1 MKKDMSSENVGIKK
15 FADSGGVN
23 TRETAGSEN
32 TGRNEFLKP
41 YHLKIHALSP
51 IHIGSGDKITKKEYI
66 YLPWDGTVIVSDI
79 GKLYD
84 FVCRRGRRQQYMD
97 YMLKN
102 SRDELGGWFRDQGFQ
117 KKDYTQCQRYRM
129 DAGDAF
135 QCERNARPK
144 EILCFVKD
152 AYGLPYVP
160 GSSIKGMLRTAL
172 LAWEIIHEEEN
183 FSRIR
188 RDIQRNSGER
198 ARRDQCLSR
207 GTSALEE
214 TAFHTLNRNEKRVQ
228 DAVNCNLAGL
238 IVSDSDPIGLDR
250 LTLSQKIDYTLD
262 GKEKPLPVLRET
274 LMPGTDIR
282 FKITI
287 DSSFCPYT
295 IENILDALDEFQKIC
310 YTYFYSRFKRGS
322 RAEGTVWLGGGCGFL
337 SKTVLYPMFG
347 KGAVEVADGIFRN
360 TLGKNYEVHKHTKD
374 KSLGV
379 APHVCKCTRYQGK
392 LYDMGMG
399 RIEVI

>member
-1 MKKDMSSENVGIKK
+1 MRKVTG
-15 FADSGGVN
+15 SGGAN
-23 TRETAGSEN
+23 IGETAGFG
-32 TGRNEFLKP
+32 TAGRNEFLKQ
-41 YHLKIHALSP
+41 YNLKIHALSP

-66 YLPWDGTVIVSDI
+66 YLPWDGSVIIPDI
-79 GKLYD
+79 EKLYGI
-84 FVCRRGRRQQYMD
+84 VCRRGRRQQYMD

-102 SRDELGGWFRDQGFQ
+102 NRDELGNWIKSQGFQ
-117 KKDYTQCQRYRM
+117 RKDYEQCQKYRM

-135 QCERNARPK
+135 QSAGNNARPK
-144 EILCFVKD
+144 EILCFIKD

-172 LAWEIIHEEEN
+172 LAWEITHGTKN
-183 FSRIR
+183 FDRIS
-188 RDIQRNSGER
+188 RDIQRNSRER

-207 GTSALEE
+207 ETSTLEE
-214 TAFHTLNRNEKRVQ
+214 TAFHTLNRNEKKVQ
-228 DAVNCNLAGL
+228 DAVNCSLAGL

-262 GKEKPLPVLRET
+262 GKEKRLPVLRET
-274 LMPGTDIR
+274 LMPETDIR
-282 FKITI
+282 FRITI
-287 DSSFCPYT
+287 DSSLCPYT
-295 IENILDALDEFQKIC
+295 IETILEALDEFQKTC

-347 KGAVEVADGIFRN
+347 KGAVEVADGVFRN
-360 TLGKNYEVHKHTKD
+360 TLGKNYGEHKHMKD
-374 KSLGV
+374 KGLGV